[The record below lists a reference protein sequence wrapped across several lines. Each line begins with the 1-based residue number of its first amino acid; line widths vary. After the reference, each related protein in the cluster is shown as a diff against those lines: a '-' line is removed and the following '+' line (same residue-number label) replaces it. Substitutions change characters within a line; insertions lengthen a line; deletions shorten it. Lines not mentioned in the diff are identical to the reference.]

1 MLIIKLIQLELE
13 SLTCIVWRLIMIPL
27 CLAEKGEPQIVKK
40 IGGNPEIRQHLE
52 NLGFNIGG
60 EVLIVNTLGENIIVK
75 VKEARIAISDELAR
89 KIMV

>member
-1 MLIIKLIQLELE
+1 
-13 SLTCIVWRLIMIPL
+13 MIPL
-27 CLAEKGEPQIVKK
+27 CFAEKGEPQIVKK
-40 IGGNPEIRQHLE
+40 IGGNPEIKQHLE